1 MPMISLRGVHINF
14 PFEPYACQEAY
25 MDKVLESLQTGQNA
39 VLESPTGTG
48 KTLCLLCSCLGWLQG
63 RKAQTELNR
72 QIHISSFVE
81 QGSVR
86 PENVNSLVKSL
97 EASTG
102 QTWGGAEFAVPK
114 IIYASRTHSQ
124 LSQAVNELKRTA
136 YNSMKVSVIGSR
148 EQLCIHEQ
156 VRKEQSNTNK
166 VHMCRA
172 KVNARTCFY
181 YNKFDDVKRN
191 SDARHLV
198 GNVVDI
204 EDIVGYGEKNKVCP
218 YYLAKELK
226 NDAEIIF
233 MPYNYLLDAKSR
245 KAHGVELQGNVVIF
259 DEAHNLEKICEE
271 SSSFDL
277 TTADLATAIEE
288 VCRLADKF
296 VEMAQ
301 AEAQSLVEMTE
312 SSMPEPEFTLEDLL
326 RMKSTLKEL
335 EDNLDSMDIGTGSN
349 GVTHPGMFMFE
360 FLSKVNIGFETKNF
374 FTNLLDKMINYLT
387 SDTSAGFTTKAAGLS
402 KIADVFKIVF
412 SRESRLGESMHIHQQ
427 TIAKYY
433 KVSNIGILYCLN
445 LTSREYGNSSRGVEF
460 ESQLCFTEVMM
471 PDSTLD
477 TYVRPFNDTSVKY
490 CTDTYVRHFTDTS
503 VKYCTDTYVR
513 PSLILLSSIV
523 QTLMSGL
530 SMILLL
536 NIVQTLMSGLSLILL
551 LSIVLT
557 IMLNIVLMC
566 DLFQKLN
573 CGKRF
578 LIAMEGYYEKIND
591 PSLNGAIF
599 VAVCRGKVSEGLD
612 FSDINGR
619 AVIITGLPYPPRMDP
634 KVKLKMEFLD
644 EMKGKQ
650 TYQTLTGNDWY
661 KQQASRAVNQA
672 IGRVIRHR
680 HDYGAIILC
689 DTRFSYENS
698 VKQLPIWVRPH
709 VNKYN
714 SFGQSLKDIMVFFK
728 AAEKTLPA
736 PQPQKKKQL
745 TAGCHG
751 AHFAP
756 TLSRAKV
763 TPKLEQARKVEQH
776 VKSLRNTEEENAR
789 LQIQYEQTRQSV
801 VKNKKHSLLGAL
813 TESEKT
819 DTDLLDDSFDTNLAF
834 NKPIG
839 LEAKIP
845 VKKKIVIKK
854 RESSPKTLTQKI
866 LGVKDMD
873 GKSTTTSQITSAT
886 SSSVTSGQGE
896 TVSQVTSQTHLHTA
910 EAYIAQVKQVLG
922 PVSYKLYTKAM
933 VDYKQTSNIDN
944 LTSVLANIFMEDEVH
959 MDLFRRFYTYVRP
972 HHRRQFDEL
981 CCNLTGQGCGFKPEH
996 AVSKK
1001 RVQKEMAGN
1010 DGASK
1015 RQKTDASS
1023 TTVQIQSDSDCG
1035 KTNSVASLKSVCQ
1048 GPASEKG
1055 IKDHFPE
1062 KALALG
1068 STATS
1073 ANSGTNSRDLK
1084 DKRTVLGPQELS
1096 TNNTLDKSS
1105 EDLFGDET
1113 PQQVEKKDKQIKTDQ
1128 QNGTDGKK
1136 EMKAEKTETIC
1147 MPSMMERLK
1156 HVTGPLDI
1164 RSKIKEETGYTCCL
1178 CKEDATTP
1186 FKRKCLKIFFCR
1198 SLKVKDKLCPECG
1211 VKDPDMYNQPVLRRQ
1226 FKDHEQTFTGNV
1238 DIWSLGVTLYH
1249 VATDAFPS
1257 CHTVANPT
1265 RIQCTSTEHSHP
1277 SFCKAAQ
1284 VGKVI
1289 RFCFQ
1294 VPIAEISASSV
1305 F

>member
-433 KVSNIGILYCLN
+433 KVHIQ
-445 LTSREYGNSSRGVEF
+445 
-460 ESQLCFTEVMM
+460 ESQSNKKFGKKADLWSKAAEKQV
-471 PDSTLD
+471 
-477 TYVRPFNDTSVKY
+477 
-490 CTDTYVRHFTDTS
+490 
-503 VKYCTDTYVR
+503 
-513 PSLILLSSIV
+513 
-523 QTLMSGL
+523 
-530 SMILLL
+530 
-536 NIVQTLMSGLSLILL
+536 
-551 LSIVLT
+551 VLT
-557 IMLNIVLMC
+557 TT
-566 DLFQKLN
+566 
-573 CGKRF
+573 F
-578 LIAMEGYYEKIND
+578 LINDFFMYMMTVVLTTTFLVNDFFMYMMTVVLTTTFLINDFFMYMMTAMEGYYEKIND

-1186 FKRKCLKIFFCR
+1186 FKRKCLKKTSF
-1198 SLKVKDKLCPECG
+1198 V
-1211 VKDPDMYNQPVLRRQ
+1211 Q
-1226 FKDHEQTFTGNV
+1226 NV
-1238 DIWSLGVTLYH
+1238 G
-1249 VATDAFPS
+1249 
-1257 CHTVANPT
+1257 
-1265 RIQCTSTEHSHP
+1265 
-1277 SFCKAAQ
+1277 
-1284 VGKVI
+1284 
-1289 RFCFQ
+1289 
-1294 VPIAEISASSV
+1294 
-1305 F
+1305 